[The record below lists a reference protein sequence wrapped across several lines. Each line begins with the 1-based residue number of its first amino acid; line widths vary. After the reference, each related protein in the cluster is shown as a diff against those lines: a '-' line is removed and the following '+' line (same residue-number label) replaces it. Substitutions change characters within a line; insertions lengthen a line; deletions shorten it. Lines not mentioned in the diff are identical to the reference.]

1 MNWSILLFSAVSSGL
16 LLWLSAKFFGKI
28 GIYCFAMLQFALS
41 LTIAYSIGSANVFGV
56 AVPVALIHLFTAI
69 FIFYIFYKKYAFK
82 EVLKLIVISGCFT
95 VALGLTAMLYYSY
108 SFNNFTFAFNFALA
122 PMLIV
127 LGAFLV
133 AITVGFL
140 IDTKTN
146 FVKDFTFKSFISL
159 LGAMFAAILI
169 FNIASQAGIFAFGD
183 ILLSLLISLLVALLF
198 GIILFFLEGFFTVR
212 PDDITSKQVQ
222 TANKQSTKNIM
233 FSKPKATQNKV
244 DKKRE
249 NSEIFEDDGEYE
261 EEK

>member
-1 MNWSILLFSAVSSGL
+1 
-16 LLWLSAKFFGKI
+16 
-28 GIYCFAMLQFALS
+28 
-41 LTIAYSIGSANVFGV
+41 
-56 AVPVALIHLFTAI
+56 
-69 FIFYIFYKKYAFK
+69 
-82 EVLKLIVISGCFT
+82 
-95 VALGLTAMLYYSY
+95 ALGLTAMLYYSY

-146 FVKDFTFKSFISL
+146 FVKDFTFKSFLSL

-183 ILLSLLISLLVALLF
+183 ILLSLLISFLVALLF

-222 TANKQSTKNIM
+222 TAKQSTKSIM
-233 FSKPKATQNKV
+233 FGKPKATQNKL
-244 DKKRE
+244 DEKRE
-249 NSEIFEDDGEYE
+249 NSEIFENDGEYE